1 MSDSDR
7 AYWIRTQKDKT
18 HYYYSCNR
26 CRKSAKYNKYPFCP
40 HCGRRMEIDVV
51 LNENGDVI

>member
-1 MSDSDR
+1 MTNEPT
-7 AYWIRTQKDKT
+7 YWIRTQKDKT
-18 HYYYSCNR
+18 HYYYSCSR

-40 HCGRRMEIDVV
+40 HCGRRMETDVV